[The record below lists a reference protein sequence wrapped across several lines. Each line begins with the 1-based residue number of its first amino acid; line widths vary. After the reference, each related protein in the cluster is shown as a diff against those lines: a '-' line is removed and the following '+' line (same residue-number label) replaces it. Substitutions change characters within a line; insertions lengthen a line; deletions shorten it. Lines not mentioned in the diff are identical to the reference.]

1 MFLHGSRRPWLNLM
15 LAASNAQRAEIFCSR
30 EGPRQP
36 FLIRSGARVPQ
47 MIHKWWAAA
56 VPCPSESRPARGE
69 RYVRKSGSP
78 SGSRWRW
85 EPPVPPPDK
94 NHDTGKPCLCWVES
108 GRRWHRVAAGD
119 RSRFG
124 FHFAAG
130 QLPVT
135 ELAFHKFWGDPQPA
149 SGNVI
154 PACRSS
160 QLGAFPAAQDQ
171 RPVARWRS
179 EAAMGRRHVKP
190 RPHPATISPSCTSR
204 LSFSASI
211 FPASTKMPCERARLL
226 STYGRAVGMV
236 VRMPSFYD

>member
-1 MFLHGSRRPWLNLM
+1 MSSRLPLCISSPPRSGRPSHRQVPSSRGPCSILILIPVSLGTLQSEPINGGCPRCRHPAGLPLTAGVPTSDSLMLFAQSSRLGDTAGHFHVSAWPRRPWLNLM
-15 LAASNAQRAEIFCSR
+15 LAASNAQRAEIFAPER
-30 EGPRQP
+30 DPRQP

-56 VPCPSESRPARGE
+56 VPCCPSESSPARGE

-124 FHFAAG
+124 FHVAAG

-135 ELAFHKFWGDPQPA
+135 ELAFHKFWGTPNLPPA
-149 SGNVI
+149 
-154 PACRSS
+154 
-160 QLGAFPAAQDQ
+160 
-171 RPVARWRS
+171 
-179 EAAMGRRHVKP
+179 M
-190 RPHPATISPSCTSR
+190 
-204 LSFSASI
+204 
-211 FPASTKMPCERARLL
+211 
-226 STYGRAVGMV
+226 
-236 VRMPSFYD
+236 